1 MADEKKAVA
10 SKNDTTAKKAPAKNK
25 KPNIFVRFF
34 RYLKE
39 VKSELKKVTWPTSK
53 QVVRDTL
60 TVIVIVA
67 ISALFIG
74 VIDLVFKNIVSF
86 SVGNGLSSLF

>member
-1 MADEKKAVA
+1 MADKKPEKKETSTEAV
-10 SKNDTTAKKAPAKNK
+10 KKVDK
-25 KPNIFVRFF
+25 KLPFF
-34 RYLKE
+34 KRIGKWFRDM
-39 VKSELKKVTWPTSK
+39 KSELKKVTWPTSK

-60 TVIVIVA
+60 TVIVIVV

>member
-10 SKNDTTAKKAPAKNK
+10 SKNDKKKKKAPAKNK
-25 KPNIFVRFF
+25 KPNLFVRFF

-60 TVIVIVA
+60 TVIVIVV

>member
-39 VKSELKKVTWPTSK
+39 VKSELKKVTWPTSI
-53 QVVRDTL
+53 VV
-60 TVIVIVA
+60 
-67 ISALFIG
+67 ISAVFIG